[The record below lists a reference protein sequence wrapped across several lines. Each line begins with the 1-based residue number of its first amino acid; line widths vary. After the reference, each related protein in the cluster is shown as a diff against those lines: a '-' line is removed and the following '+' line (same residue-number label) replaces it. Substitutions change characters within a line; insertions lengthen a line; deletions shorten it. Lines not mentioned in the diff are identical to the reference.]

1 MTNTAQEFKVGDKV
15 QYKKGENF
23 SCNDH
28 QPDKE
33 YTISEVHALWQGA
46 PQTLIKFKG
55 EMNGCYSHRLE
66 HCVPQP
72 EQHIHH
78 DLIVAWAKDPK
89 GVIIQYFFKQ
99 EGEWRDTVCNN
110 PLWETGTKYRI
121 KPKTKEVQR
130 WKWVF
135 KVQDGYEVTNA
146 YYTDEE
152 ANKHFDKA
160 LLKIEDS
167 AVTDIEEI

>member
-1 MTNTAQEFKVGDKV
+1 MTNTAQEFKVGDKFIV
-15 QYKKGENF
+15 TEKSFRDRGYTHVYTVSQVTSFAMIQFRNHDGED
-23 SCNDH
+23 SLVY
-28 QPDKE
+28 PGYVEKYIE
-33 YTISEVHALWQGA
+33 
-46 PQTLIKFKG
+46 
-55 EMNGCYSHRLE
+55 
-66 HCVPQP
+66 P
-72 EQHIHH
+72 EKHTHH

-89 GVIIQYFFKQ
+89 GVIIQYFDTFFK
-99 EGEWRDTVCNN
+99 EWKDTIGNC
-110 PLWETGTKYRI
+110 PFWSEEIKYQI

-152 ANKHFDKA
+152 ANKYFDKA

-167 AVTDIEEI
+167 VVTAIEEV

>member
-55 EMNGCYSHRLE
+55 ERNGCYSHRLE

-72 EQHIHH
+72 EKHIHH

-89 GVIIQYFFKQ
+89 GVIIQFKNKS
-99 EGEWRDTVCNN
+99 GGWMN
-110 PLWETGTKYRI
+110 TGDNTPSWSADVQYRI

-130 WKWVF
+130 WKWVV
-135 KVQDGYEVTNA
+135 KVQEGYEVTNA

-152 ANKHFDKA
+152 ANKHFGKA
-160 LLKIEDS
+160 LQKIEDS
-167 AVTDIEEI
+167 VVTAIEEI